1 MSVYVSVKQLSLF
14 LIKFSGIGIV
24 ISNGFA
30 FCTED
35 VNKNALISIL
45 NILSLCPL
53 VVRNLFFVVRRHAG
67 FKKKV

>member
-1 MSVYVSVKQLSLF
+1 MTLNYYAWIFASQKQGKQLWMRWDE
-14 LIKFSGIGIV
+14 KKGV

-30 FCTED
+30 FCTAD

-53 VVRNLFFVVRRHAG
+53 VVL
-67 FKKKV
+67 